1 MISKEVRKYIK
12 DSFKKGK
19 VVCLTGAGIS
29 AESGIPTF
37 RGKGGLWEKYD
48 PEIYANTEG
57 LVSTFRTH
65 PDNIVDFIVD
75 FYSLLLKA
83 HPNPAHLALAVLEK
97 ESILSAIITQNIDN
111 LHQRAGSRNVI
122 ELHGN
127 AFRIRCMQ
135 CLKAI
140 TLEKDRLK
148 EMVEL
153 LKINRT
159 SRIKLLK
166 VLSRYFPR
174 CNAEVSACRR
184 DASEDS
190 HIRHCGGRY
199 RLDIVLFGEILPQDE
214 LSNAYKQLD
223 DCEVLLLVGTSLVV
237 YPAASLPLYAKER
250 GVKLIEI
257 NSEETAL
264 SDLCDYKIIGRAS
277 EFLPE
282 ILGVLK
288 N

>member
-1 MISKEVRKYIK
+1 MISKEVRKYIQ

-83 HPNPAHLALAVLEK
+83 YPNPAHLALAVLEK

-174 CNAEVSACRR
+174 CK
-184 DASEDS
+184 
-190 HIRHCGGRY
+190 CGSRY
-199 RLDIVLFGEILPQDE
+199 RIDIVLFGEMLPQDE

-223 DCEVLLLVGTSLVV
+223 NCEVLLLVGTSLVV
-237 YPAASLPLYAKER
+237 YPAAGLPLYAKER
-250 GVKLIEI
+250 GAKLIEI
-257 NSEETAL
+257 NSEETAS

-277 EFLPE
+277 EVLPE